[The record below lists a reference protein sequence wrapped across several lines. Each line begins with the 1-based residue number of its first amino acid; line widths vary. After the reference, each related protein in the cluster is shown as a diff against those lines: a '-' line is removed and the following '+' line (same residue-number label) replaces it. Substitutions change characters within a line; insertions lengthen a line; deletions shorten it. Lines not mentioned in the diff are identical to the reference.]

1 MRKQAGGLAL
11 DLGFDRTL
19 AIILGLLGLLSA
31 IALWQGGGELLRAG
45 LGSGGRRLLRFG
57 LLIVVSFLVAGL
69 AEKRVPHAWVEGALG
84 DEAGIR
90 GLFVATA
97 AGIVTPSGPF
107 LALPIA
113 AALFRSG
120 ASMAAVVTFV
130 SSWSLLAVH
139 RLVAWERPLL
149 GWRFAVFRYTAS
161 IALPPTAGLLVRLFM
176 DTKGAAE

>member
-1 MRKQAGGLAL
+1 MQ
-11 DLGFDRTL
+11 DLGIDRTL

-31 IALWQGGGELLRAG
+31 IAYWQGGGELLRSG
-45 LGSGGRRLLRFG
+45 LGSGGRLLLRFG

-69 AEKRVPHAWVEGALG
+69 AEKLVPHAWVEGALG
-84 DEAGIR
+84 TQAGTR
-90 GLFVATA
+90 GLLVATA
-97 AGIVTPSGPF
+97 AGMVTPSGPF

-139 RLVAWERPLL
+139 RLVAWEIPLL
-149 GWRFAVFRYTAS
+149 GWRFALIRYSVS
-161 IALPPTAGLLVRLFM
+161 IALPLMAGLLVRLLLE
-176 DTKGAAE
+176 TRGASD